1 MEAKLIDKFV
11 EFKGF
16 PSECFDGVDW
26 AQYEAF
32 EVGYMRALFEFG
44 EFSGLKKEVQ
54 KFLTNIPEEENNE
67 YFDVNNRKLEV
78 NDVIDIKQTVNG
90 NNLFRITSLNPLN
103 IVYHESG
110 REYEYDKKELLSP
123 FALNGDVEW
132 EIVSDKVEIWKD
144 IIGYEGLYQIS
155 SFGRVKSLGREII
168 SKYGLRRLTKERFLT
183 TSLNNEGWLR
193 VTLFKDNKRKYF
205 VLGRLVAKH
214 FLKDYNSNYTISYK
228 DGDTFNCNV
237 NNLYVTHKLK

>member
-16 PSECFDGVDW
+16 PSECFDALDW
-26 AQYEAF
+26 AEYEAF

-44 EFSGLKKEVQ
+44 DFSGLKREVQ

-67 YFDVNNRKLEV
+67 YFDVNNRKLKEG
-78 NDVIDIKQTVNG
+78 DVIDIKQTVNG
-90 NNLFRITSLNPLN
+90 NNLFRITSLNPLH

-110 REYEYDKKELLSP
+110 QDYEYDQEDLLSP
-123 FALNGDVEW
+123 SALNGDVEW

-155 SFGRVKSLGREII
+155 SFGRIKSMGRDILNTRGSFNRKIEDKIYEGNVGGP
-168 SKYGLRRLTKERFLT
+168 SNNRLYFL
-183 TSLNNEGWLR
+183 LH
-193 VTLFKDNKRKYF
+193 KDGEHKN
-205 VLGRLVAKH
+205 VLIHRMVAKH
-214 FLKDYNSNYTISYK
+214 FSPYYEESSKISFR
-228 DGDTFNCNV
+228 DGDFRNV
-237 NNLYVTHKLK
+237 KLSNLEIV